1 MSGIVG
7 VLMGGWLIETLMTE
21 CSLHVIT
28 EIRCDACSTT
38 ESDGTETVV
47 NVHAT

>member
-1 MSGIVG
+1 MR
-7 VLMGGWLIETLMTE
+7 GWLIETVMTE

-28 EIRCDACSTT
+28 EIRRDACGTF

-47 NVHAT
+47 NVHTT

>member
-1 MSGIVG
+1 
-7 VLMGGWLIETLMTE
+7 LGWLIEILMTE

-28 EIRCDACSTT
+28 EIKGDACGTS

-47 NVHAT
+47 NFHNT